1 MDAARAA
8 GQPLTRAVFAALLLA
23 VGSVALAATERLPAL
38 AQQMARA
45 RLVVEGTVAGV
56 DTYDAGRLALAR
68 ITVRRTVKGSAAGE
82 VTVLERRDLPS
93 APELLKPGETVL
105 LFAASAPRLS
115 STAALLPAGQHL
127 EPVGGRNGVVVGPPA
142 DIREATDVLLRLAA
156 ASATPEPDA
165 ATRAAAHRAVVFDEI
180 AGHHPRL
187 VADGAMAL
195 PGLPD
200 LAATLTPVERGRLE
214 SALARTDLPSWVRV
228 ALVRAV
234 GEAHLT
240 ALVPA
245 LRAMPSPD
253 GALQEVVWATLR
265 QLGSPATPEEI
276 AKALGSDDPSTRSA
290 AVRALAA
297 TDAPDAAE
305 RIGRVAAT
313 DPNAD
318 VRIAATEA
326 LGSPTLPGA
335 MAVLERLFA
344 TGDWPLR
351 QAAGRGINAIGGR
364 PAQEAF
370 ARLAYSDHAEVQPY
384 AVTLLMLTGID
395 HDDPLM
401 VRIRTSHPDP
411 SVRDITIKGLPALDE
426 HS

>member
-1 MDAARAA
+1 VDAAGVA
-8 GQPLTRAVFAALLLA
+8 GQPLTRAVLATLLLA

-56 DTYDAGRLALAR
+56 ETYDAGRLALAR
-68 ITVRRTVKGSAAGE
+68 VTVGRTVKGTADGE

-93 APELLKPGETVL
+93 APELLKPGDTVL
-105 LFAASAPRLS
+105 LFATPAPRLS
-115 STAALLPAGQHL
+115 STAALLPAGAHL

-142 DIREATDVLLRLAA
+142 DVREATDILQRLAA

-165 ATRAAAHRAVVFDEI
+165 AKRAAAQRAVVFDEI
-180 AGHHPRL
+180 AARHARL
-187 VADGAMAL
+187 VADGATAL
-195 PGLPD
+195 PSLAD
-200 LAATLTPVERGRLE
+200 LAATLSPVERGRLE
-214 SALARTDLPSWVRV
+214 AALARTDLPSWVRV
-228 ALVRAV
+228 TLVH
-234 GEAHLT
+234 GIGDAHLT

-245 LRAMPSPD
+245 LRAIPSPD

-297 TDAPDAAE
+297 TNAPDAAE
-305 RIGRVAAT
+305 RIGKVAEH

-318 VRIAATEA
+318 VRVAATEA
-326 LGSPTLPGA
+326 LGSPTLPGGMA
-335 MAVLERLFA
+335 MLEHLF
-344 TGDWPLR
+344 TVGDWPLR

-364 PAQEAF
+364 PAQEAYG
-370 ARLAYSDHAEVQPY
+370 RLAYSDRPEAQPY

-411 SVRDITIKGLPALDE
+411 SVRDIAANGLPVQTE
-426 HS
+426 H

>member
-1 MDAARAA
+1 MDAAGVA
-8 GQPLTRAVFAALLLA
+8 GQPLTRAVLATLLLA

-56 DTYDAGRLALAR
+56 ETYDAGRLALAR
-68 ITVRRTVKGSAAGE
+68 VTVGRTVKGTADGE

-93 APELLKPGETVL
+93 APELLKPGDTVL
-105 LFAASAPRLS
+105 LFATPAPRLS
-115 STAALLPAGQHL
+115 STAALLPAGAHL

-142 DIREATDVLLRLAA
+142 DVREATDILQRLAA

-165 ATRAAAHRAVVFDEI
+165 AKRAAAQRAVVFDEI
-180 AGHHPRL
+180 AARHARL
-187 VADGAMAL
+187 VADGATAL
-195 PGLPD
+195 PSLAD
-200 LAATLTPVERGRLE
+200 LAATLSPVERGRLE
-214 SALARTDLPSWVRV
+214 AALARTDLPSWVRV
-228 ALVRAV
+228 TLVH
-234 GEAHLT
+234 GIGDAHLT

-245 LRAMPSPD
+245 LRAIPSPD

-297 TDAPDAAE
+297 TNAPDAAE
-305 RIGRVAAT
+305 RIGKVAEH

-318 VRIAATEA
+318 VRVAATEA
-326 LGSPTLPGA
+326 LGSPTLPGGMA
-335 MAVLERLFA
+335 MLEHLF
-344 TGDWPLR
+344 TVGDWPLR

-364 PAQEAF
+364 PAQEAYG
-370 ARLAYSDHAEVQPY
+370 RLAYSDRPEAQPY

-411 SVRDITIKGLPALDE
+411 SVRDIAANGLPVQTE
-426 HS
+426 H